1 MCQISHTR
9 THTHTHKYATH
20 THTKQ
25 VKIEKVEQFMEEIRA
40 KSRSR
45 TITLGLARNAGGP
58 EGAAALG
65 QLLDMYTHKGRSGVW
80 MCRCLCVHACVCVCV
95 CVSAGTFWCAIC
107 LCDKGPEGAVALGQ
121 LLDMYTHKRRS
132 GVWMCRCLSVCVCVC
147 VRACV
152 CQQALFGVQS
162 ACVIRGLRVLWLWA
176 S

>member
-65 QLLDMYTHKGRSGVW
+65 QLLDMYTHKRRSGVW
-80 MCRCLCVHACVCVCV
+80 MCRCLCVHACVCACV
-95 CVSAGTFWCAIC
+95 CVSGHFLVCN
-107 LCDKGPEGAVALGQ
+107 
-121 LLDMYTHKRRS
+121 LL
-132 GVWMCRCLSVCVCVC
+132 V
-147 VRACV
+147 
-152 CQQALFGVQS
+152 
-162 ACVIRGLRVLWLWA
+162 
-176 S
+176 